1 MTRSLVL
8 PNGSIL
14 QPGRRVRLLRSQV
27 FEIPEDIA
35 DKLGLVLI
43 DDAWSYDT
51 EVIYWPP

>member
-1 MTRSLVL
+1 MTRSLLL
-8 PNGSIL
+8 PNGSL
-14 QPGRRVRLLRSQV
+14 LEPGRRVRLLRSQV
-27 FEIPEDIA
+27 FEIPQDIA

>member
-1 MTRSLVL
+1 MRRSLVL
-8 PNGSIL
+8 PNGSL
-14 QPGRRVRLLRSQV
+14 LEPGRRVRLLRSQV
-27 FEIPEDIA
+27 FEIPEHIA